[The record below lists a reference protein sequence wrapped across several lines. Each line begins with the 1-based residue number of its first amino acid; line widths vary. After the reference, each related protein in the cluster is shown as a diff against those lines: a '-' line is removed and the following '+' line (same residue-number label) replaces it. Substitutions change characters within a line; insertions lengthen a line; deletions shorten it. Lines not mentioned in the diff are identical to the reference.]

1 MKVPIRTITVATSVL
16 WVLLIIFSVSVIY
29 SMKDVRLDVG
39 KPQTTVTPDRE
50 LLVSFP
56 IGIVNKGYFSLNDF
70 NVSTE
75 AQDEQKSTIAQGST
89 FVPVIKPGETLNRTL
104 QMGTNLTDMLR
115 THQNLVLNDTE
126 LQVNATVSMK
136 AGELIALQVSSNLA
150 MPWGAPL
157 CNLTIATPEFTTQID
172 PNFTNYYTVAVPI
185 AFENHAFFDLNG
197 TVRLNMYNSSSILTG
212 TTEIALEA
220 PQQKSY
226 GADLQLDVP
235 VAGNTGNGRLEV
247 FISTSL
253 FNYGP
258 VVVYYGG

>member
-1 MKVPIRTITVATSVL
+1 MKVPIRMITVATSVL

-29 SMKDVRLDVG
+29 SMKDIRLDVG
-39 KPQTTVTPDRE
+39 KPQTTVTPDHE

-56 IGIVNKGYFSLNDF
+56 IGIVNNGYFSLNDF
-70 NVSTE
+70 NISTE
-75 AQDEQKSTIAQGST
+75 VQDTQKSTMAQGYT
-89 FVPVIKPGETLNRTL
+89 FIPVIKPGETFNRTL

-115 THQNLVLNDTE
+115 THQNLILNDSE

-136 AGELIALQVSSNLA
+136 AAELIAFQVSSNLA

-157 CNLTIATPEFTTQID
+157 CNLTIATPEFTTQISPD
-172 PNFTNYYTVAVPI
+172 FTNYYTVAVPI
-185 AFENHAFFDLNG
+185 TFENHAFFDLNG
-197 TVRLNMYNSSSILTG
+197 TVQLNMYNSSNMLTG
-212 TTEIALEA
+212 AAEIVLEA

-226 GADLQLDVP
+226 RADLQLDVP
-235 VAGNTGNGRLEV
+235 VAGNTRNGRFEV

-258 VVVYYGG
+258 LVVYYGG